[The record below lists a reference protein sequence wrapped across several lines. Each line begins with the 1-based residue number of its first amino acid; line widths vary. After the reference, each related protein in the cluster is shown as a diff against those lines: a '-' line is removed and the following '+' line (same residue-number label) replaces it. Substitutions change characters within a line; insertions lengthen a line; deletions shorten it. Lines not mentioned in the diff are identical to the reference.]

1 MPRNNLQILFN
12 ELEREAEQA
21 ESVFLLADKN
31 RHTLKAAYASL
42 LSTLN
47 GVQTKLGRYPQAA
60 ALKRI
65 KLIETLLKDLLL
77 RHETERRHFNALGFL
92 LSRLRTNLATEI
104 LEPRLYGKIRTAL
117 ENETNLVRLREKFPD
132 AESVSTAPALPV
144 KKPAKPIKL
153 LLLGAAGL
161 HFAIPVQKLV
171 KKTAPGPI
179 AEKLQSL
186 GYISSSLPTAGA
198 LSVAPK
204 LFVAYLDLRGAKR
217 MVECDAYFT
226 PVQMTQKSLKDRV
239 SYTASPGAR
248 PDEQRGHLTFYG
260 RRFFLYGARLT
271 YTVRTGDR
279 TRAS

>member
-47 GVQTKLGRYPQAA
+47 GVQGKLGRYPQAA

-132 AESVSTAPALPV
+132 AESVITAPALPV
-144 KKPAKPIKL
+144 KKTRQTHQAASSGRGRPALCHTRAETGEKN
-153 LLLGAAGL
+153 GARA
-161 HFAIPVQKLV
+161 HCRK
-171 KKTAPGPI
+171 I
-179 AEKLQSL
+179 AESGL
-186 GYISSSLPTAGA
+186 YILI
-198 LSVAPK
+198 
-204 LFVAYLDLRGAKR
+204 
-217 MVECDAYFT
+217 FT
-226 PVQMTQKSLKDRV
+226 
-239 SYTASPGAR
+239 
-248 PDEQRGHLTFYG
+248 YG
-260 RRFFLYGARLT
+260 RCFLGRPETLC
-271 YTVRTGDR
+271 GLP
-279 TRAS
+279 

>member
-47 GVQTKLGRYPQAA
+47 GVQGKLGRYPQAA

-132 AESVSTAPALPV
+132 AESVITAPALPV
-144 KKPAKPIKL
+144 KKPAKPIRL

-198 LSVAPK
+198 FSVAPK
-204 LFVAYLDLRGAKR
+204 LFVAYRDLRGAKR
-217 MVECDAYFT
+217 MVQCDAYFT